1 MIALILTLAL
11 SPLQDDPPTLA
22 AVVGVAMERCL
33 DAEIDASLSG
43 MQHPEAQDAS
53 LVVVQIS
60 EHGCSLS
67 AEGWTADD
75 GELIDRVWIVVHG
88 APAWSAEEVRILRV
102 NERGPAQW
110 TRFVQQSADGD
121 EIARVT
127 IIEPAAGRSDSFSL
141 LYQVDPRP

>member
-1 MIALILTLAL
+1 MIELLLAL
-11 SPLQDDPPTLA
+11 AINPLQDDPPTLA
-22 AVVGVAMERCL
+22 AVVGAAMERCL
-33 DAEIDASLSG
+33 DAEIDPSLTG

-53 LVVVQIS
+53 LVAVQIG

-75 GELIDRVWIVVHG
+75 GGLIDRVWIVVHG
-88 APAWSAEEVRILRV
+88 APAWSVEEVRELRV

-110 TRFVQQSADGD
+110 TRFIQYSADGD

-127 IIEPAAGRSDSFSL
+127 VIEPVGAEPGSFSL
-141 LYQVDPRP
+141 LYQVDRR